1 MRRFAHPPDGRHD
14 RVKLNAHFCAFSR
27 GPRHRRPAAHIWPTA
42 PVLRPPGM
50 LRPDAPR
57 GRCRPACRALA
68 LAAMTDVLAQ
78 RTIEEFGPDTGPKVV
93 ALAELLMQDQAPSA
107 TLGEAAPLMSAP
119 ARSGPRRRV
128 IPIPR
133 SEACAAAGTA
143 SDAFNAKI
151 IRETVSACSTL
162 DNPDLPEVVA
172 ETLAGLKDIAPA
184 NAREAMLAAQ
194 LLATHAATMDSLA
207 LARSALSGPL
217 RDAHLGHAARLSHA
231 HAALSEALD
240 RSRGGRRVIV
250 LEYRRTERKS
260 RLKR

>member
-1 MRRFAHPPDGRHD
+1 MDD
-14 RVKLNAHFCAFSR
+14 
-27 GPRHRRPAAHIWPTA
+27 
-42 PVLRPPGM
+42 
-50 LRPDAPR
+50 
-57 GRCRPACRALA
+57 
-68 LAAMTDVLAQ
+68 LAAQ
-78 RTIEEFGPDTGPKVV
+78 TIQEFGPIAGPKVV
-93 ALAELLMQDQAPSA
+93 ALAELLMQDQAPPPEL
-107 TLGEAAPLMSAP
+107 LGAPPIISTP
-119 ARSGPRRRV
+119 PPRSGPRRRV
-128 IPIPR
+128 IPIAR
-133 SEACAAAGTA
+133 SEACAAAGTT

-151 IRETVSACSTL
+151 IRETVSACSTV

-172 ETLAGLKDIAPA
+172 EAIAGLERHRPVLAP
-184 NAREAMLAAQ
+184 REAMLAAQ
-194 LLATHAATMDSLA
+194 LIATHAATMDSLAA